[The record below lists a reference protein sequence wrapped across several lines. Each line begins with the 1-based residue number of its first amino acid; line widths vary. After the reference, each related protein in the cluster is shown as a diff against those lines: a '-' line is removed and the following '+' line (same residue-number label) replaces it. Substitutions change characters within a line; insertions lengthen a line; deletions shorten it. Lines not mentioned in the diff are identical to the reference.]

1 MNMTCKANIA
11 WLWAAQ
17 TDVKVY
23 AYLRVK
29 GEMRTRFV
37 LVLKEHSALQTKFR
51 NKDDDGIFPYKQNEA
66 FLIYDSPILE
76 KQLKRPEERHH
87 VKKSATII
95 PLTYK

>member
-23 AYLRVK
+23 AYLSVK

-51 NKDDDGIFPYKQNEA
+51 NEDDNGIFPYKQNEA

-76 KQLKRPEERHH
+76 K
-87 VKKSATII
+87 
-95 PLTYK
+95 